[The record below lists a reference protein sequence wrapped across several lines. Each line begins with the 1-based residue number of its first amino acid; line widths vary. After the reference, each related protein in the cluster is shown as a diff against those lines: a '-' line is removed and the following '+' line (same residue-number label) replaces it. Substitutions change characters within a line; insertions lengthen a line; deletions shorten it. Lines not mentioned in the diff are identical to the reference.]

1 MAVKRVQED
10 GRRCILDIEAQ
21 ASRSETLR
29 CDAVSDGY
37 AQGVRQIKQTDL
49 NPVYLFIS
57 PPSMD
62 ALKARLQGR
71 GTDAEA
77 AVQKRLAT
85 ATKEIEYAQTGAHDA
100 VIVNGDLDETY
111 NKFKKVAL
119 GDAVQCDALPDVL
132 SN

>member
-1 MAVKRVQED
+1 MHTRHRGAGES
-10 GRRCILDIEAQ
+10 CCHP
-21 ASRSETLR
+21 R
-29 CDAVSDGY
+29 CDAATDGDV
-37 AQGVRQIKQTDL
+37 QGVRQIKQTEL

-62 ALKARLQGR
+62 ALKARLRGR

-85 ATKEIEYAQTGAHDA
+85 ARKEIEYAQTGAHDA
-100 VIVNGDLDETY
+100 VIINGDLEETY
-111 NKFKKVAL
+111 DKFKRVAL
-119 GDAVQCDALPDVL
+119 GDTVQSDALPELL